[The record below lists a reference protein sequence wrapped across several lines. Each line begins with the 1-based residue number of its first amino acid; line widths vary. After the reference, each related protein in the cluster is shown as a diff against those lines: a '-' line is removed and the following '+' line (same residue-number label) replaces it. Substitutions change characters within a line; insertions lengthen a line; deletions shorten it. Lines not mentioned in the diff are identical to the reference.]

1 MKKNNAVPTDSA
13 ANREWTELFL
23 DEAYTKGLM
32 PVRDEYRN
40 MIKEKNVSEKDFD
53 IDGFLWRHQT

>member
-23 DEAYTKGLM
+23 DVAYTKGLM

-40 MIKEKNVSEKDFD
+40 MIKEKNVREKDFD